1 MPCFARYACHPKK
14 AHPIWSRLWGS
25 TATPQRLNAST
36 PQRFNASTLQ
46 RFKRL
51 FSNAACPLLF
61 TACSLSIVAFNALL
75 AKPQQEQK
83 TQVFFLYRFATNMHR
98 SGITPTGCNEW
109 QQVACTNRNGQRQ
122 ALRAACAGLAAPLL
136 HATSC
141 PAQARYV
148 QRATCE
154 ARHAATRQHGH
165 YQSMRAARRLAC
177 AAHAHAAP
185 ATRPHRG

>member
-1 MPCFARYACHPKK
+1 MALACRVLPSALAIRKKLTPYGQGSGAAR
-14 AHPIWSRLWGS
+14 
-25 TATPQRLNAST
+25 QRLNAST
-36 PQRFNASTLQ
+36 PQRLNASTLQ

-98 SGITPTGCNEW
+98 SGITPTGCNER

-122 ALRAACAGLAAPLL
+122 ALRAACAGLAAPFLR
-136 HATSC
+136 AASC
-141 PAQARYV
+141 PAVRAACNVWGTARLYTPA
-148 QRATCE
+148 RTPCE
-154 ARHAATRQHGH
+154 
-165 YQSMRAARRLAC
+165 SMRAARRLAC
-177 AAHAHAAP
+177 AAHAHATP